1 MKSPTPIYHQ
11 VLSFLRQYSS
21 FVDLRHLKTLAVMLA
36 ALLSSQTL
44 TLSEWEPHVPGK
56 AVHAKSYERRWQRF
70 LSNRK
75 INVEQLYVPLV
86 LAALS
91 KYQSQRLYLAIDTTV
106 LWDKYC
112 MIHLAV
118 ICCGRAIPLLWKT
131 IEHESATVS
140 FAQYRPML
148 HLAHKLLADYPDIML
163 LGDRAFA
170 CHELLDWLQHHDWH
184 YALRLKTDVALQGI
198 NHRRSVTVA
207 DLLPQRGRAIFF
219 RHVGLWSDGLIR
231 TNLVLATATA
241 AKESWAVITD
251 EEPSLTTLWQYGLR
265 FCIEELFLDSKS
277 GVFQLEDS
285 HIRSAKRLKRLYLV
299 AALAILFA
307 TTQGMAV
314 QVAGLRSQVDPH
326 RHRGLSYLKIGL
338 RYLQG
343 VVHKGRTLLRPI
355 PLFCTDPEPCFAS
368 KKAKEEHNYAFE
380 FSFIQVITC
389 YAPS

>member
-21 FVDLRHLKTLAVMLA
+21 FADLRHAKTLAVMLV

-44 TLSEWEPHVPGK
+44 TLSEWEPHVFGK
-56 AVHAKSYERRWQRF
+56 AIHAKSYERRWQRF
-70 LSNRK
+70 LANCM

-91 KYQSQRLYLAIDTTV
+91 KYKSQRLYLAIDTTV

-118 ICCGRAIPLLWKT
+118 ICCGRAIPLLWRV
-131 IEHESATVS
+131 IEHDSATVS
-140 FAQYRPML
+140 FAEYKPML

-170 CHELLDWLQHHDWH
+170 CHELLGWLQNHYWH
-184 YALRLKTDVALQGI
+184 YALRLKTDVALQGVK
-198 NHRRSVTVA
+198 RRPVTVA
-207 DLLPQRGRAIFF
+207 DLLPKNNQATFLRN
-219 RHVGLWSDGLIR
+219 VGLWSDGLIR
-231 TNLVLATATA
+231 TNLVLATSTS

-251 EEPSLTTLWQYGLR
+251 EEPSLNTLWQYGLR

-277 GVFQLEDS
+277 GVFQLEGS

-299 AALAILFA
+299 AALAILYS
-307 TTQGMAV
+307 TTQGMAI
-314 QVAGLRSQVDPH
+314 QVAGLRQQVDPH

-355 PLFCTDPEPCFAS
+355 PLFRKDPEPCFAS
-368 KKAKEEHNYAFE
+368 KKAKEEHDYAFE

-389 YAPS
+389 YVLS